1 MTSVAHQDDDR
12 FAEAEAELTRGEYWA
27 FREPDAPNPLTIKT
41 NGWSTGHTKY
51 GKAEYLNGVDRDG
64 KTWSVLVG
72 SVALT
77 KSLIEG
83 LVERWDDEKGGYA
96 VVETLGRVEPDEV
109 VSIKYLGE
117 DENAKGQPYPR
128 FATSRKPAKAPI
140 PEQPADGEKGAQG
153 DDIPF

>member
-1 MTSVAHQDDDR
+1 MASMPDSQDDR
-12 FAEAEAELTRGEYWA
+12 FDEAEAEVTRGEYWA
-27 FREPDAPNPLTIKT
+27 FRDPDAPNPLTIKT

-83 LVERWDDEKGGYA
+83 LVERWDDEKGGYV
-96 VVETLGRVEPDEV
+96 VVETLGRVEPGEV
-109 VSIKYLGE
+109 VSIKYIGE
-117 DENAKGQPYPR
+117 GENAKGQPYPR

-140 PEQPADGEKGAQG
+140 PEQPADETGTQG